1 MGCGKSANKADIKN
15 NQVYQPQE
23 VDQSKLKYQ
32 EKPAQ
37 NNDQIFQEQLITP
50 KKEHSMP
57 QMNHKN
63 NQQPTINSG
72 YFPNGKVN
80 RTFGKQ
86 DKFQNKINKFL
97 YFFGVNQINEQQ
109 ILKFDVENK
118 QFYNLYQDLSQE
130 QKENVSIYNY
140 TLCLQIDDENIF
152 ICGGINQELTEI
164 QNETYIFNIKTLQFQ
179 KQQDLVTSRYTHFGL
194 IHQRKVYCIG
204 GRSYGDDQQA
214 ILRSCEVFDL
224 DQKSWSFHPPLNVA
238 RCTGM
243 VFLYNEHD
251 MYVAGGY
258 SGPEYRTK
266 KIEKF
271 NLSTNQWDILDFKL
285 HRGLEGSFYIASN
298 IYNELLIFGGY
309 CKGGATSSICSIDM
323 QEQSIRFKGKMAKQ
337 RVLHKSVQSGD
348 NLYIFGGD
356 EANHVEKIDLYT
368 FKTQIISVK
377 NNFTDFC
384 DQFEIEKYSASLQT
398 QQIDYFSTN
407 SKKNPQS
414 LQNNLYEEEEKK
426 KEHNSI
432 YHLLGTEEQPFIIQ
446 FKGTSEQDI
455 KVKSVPTNLDLSCYQ
470 GGCRLSQNEIFLAG
484 GISSSMNQVLQKCFI
499 YNFEKKVKTKMPP
512 MIHQRYAFS
521 CLYVQE
527 QNEIYVIGGRSYNSF
542 EQDDNHSF
550 GDTSQDQILSKLQ
563 QYDSQIYNNNKE
575 SMQNSQLTNKNQQQ
589 STHIKNSQAM
599 NNRSNY
605 TQNKNQSQLNENVSL
620 LPQNQGDVLAY
631 CEKFDLKTKK
641 WVSIQQMNRPR
652 SSACSFIY
660 FNKIYIYGGYHG
672 SDIYKQ
678 INMESYDSKNNKWEE
693 HNIQLD
699 KQIPSLEA
707 SQIIQDPSNQNSFL
721 IFGGQVGSQPSNSV
735 WEFDILN
742 LCQKEISHMKYPRY
756 LHKIVKIQDQQS
768 NSKIAIIG
776 GNQSS
781 MIEFYEQN
789 NQNNTNDEEIVN
801 HMTNI
806 FENTIGDK
814 IMKKYLLI

>member
-23 VDQSKLKYQ
+23 VDQSKHKYQ
-32 EKPAQ
+32 EKPVQ
-37 NNDQIFQEQLITP
+37 NNDHIFQEQLVTP
-50 KKEHSMP
+50 KKEHSMS

-63 NQQPTINSG
+63 NKQPAINSG
-72 YFPNGKVN
+72 YFPNGKLN
-80 RTFGKQ
+80 PSFGIQGKYQ
-86 DKFQNKINKFL
+86 SKNSKFL

-118 QFYNLYQDLSQE
+118 QFYNLYQDLTQE
-130 QKENVSIYNY
+130 QKEIASIYNY
-140 TLCLQIDDENIF
+140 TLCLQLDDENIF

-164 QNETYIFNIKTLQFQ
+164 QNDTYIFNVKTLQFQ
-179 KQQDLVTSRYTHFGL
+179 KQQNLVTSRYTHFGL

-224 DQKSWSFHPPLNVA
+224 DQRSWSFHPPLNIA

-243 VFLYNEHD
+243 IFLYNQHD

-258 SGPEYRTK
+258 SGPDHRTK

-271 NLSTNQWDILDFKL
+271 NLSTNQWDILEFKL
-285 HRGLEGSFYIASN
+285 HRGLEGPFYIASN

-323 QEQSIRFKGKMAKQ
+323 QEKSIRFKGKMVKQ

-356 EANHVEKIDLYT
+356 EANHVEKIDLNT
-368 FKTQIISVK
+368 FKTQIIAVK

-407 SKKNPQS
+407 NNLTKNQHQS
-414 LQNNLYEEEEKK
+414 LQNNLYEEEIK
-426 KEHNSI
+426 KEHNSM

-455 KVKSVPTNLDLSCYQ
+455 EVKSVPTNLELSCYQ
-470 GGCRLSQNEIFLAG
+470 GGCRLNQNEIFLAG
-484 GISSSMNQVLQKCFI
+484 GISSSMNQVLHKCFI
-499 YNFEKKVKTKMPP
+499 YNMEKKSKIKMPP
-512 MIHQRYAFS
+512 MINQRYAFS
-521 CLYVQE
+521 CLYLQE
-527 QNEIYVIGGRSYNSF
+527 QNEIYALGGRSYNSI

-550 GDTSQDQILSKLQ
+550 GDASQDQILSNLQ
-563 QYDSQIYNNNKE
+563 QNDSQIYNKQ

-589 STHIKNSQAM
+589 STHIKNSQMM
-599 NNRSNY
+599 NNKSNY
-605 TQNKNQSQLNENVSL
+605 TNNKNSSQINENQSQ

-631 CEKFDLKTKK
+631 CEKLDLKTKK
-641 WVSIQQMNRPR
+641 WVTISQMNRPR

-660 FNKIYIYGGYHG
+660 FNKIYVYGGYHG

-699 KQIPSLEA
+699 KHIPSLET
-707 SQIIQDPSNQNSFL
+707 SQIIQNPN
-721 IFGGQVGSQPSNSV
+721 
-735 WEFDILN
+735 
-742 LCQKEISHMKYPRY
+742 
-756 LHKIVKIQDQQS
+756 
-768 NSKIAIIG
+768 IIK
-776 GNQSS
+776 
-781 MIEFYEQN
+781 
-789 NQNNTNDEEIVN
+789 
-801 HMTNI
+801 HLTNI
-806 FENTIGDK
+806 FENTTGDK